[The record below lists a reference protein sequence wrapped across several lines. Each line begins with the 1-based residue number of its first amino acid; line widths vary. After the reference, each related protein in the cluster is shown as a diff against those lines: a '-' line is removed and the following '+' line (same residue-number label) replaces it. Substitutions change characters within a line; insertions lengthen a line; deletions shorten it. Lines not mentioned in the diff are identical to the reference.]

1 MDIYIID
8 FNGKQIPLKI
18 VAYESVVEL
27 REYLSE
33 HIYTFLFTNYSL
45 EHKGEKLSD
54 FQELN
59 SIDLASHP
67 KINMRPCLYDYRAM
81 QAHVGRL

>member
-1 MDIYIID
+1 METESQAIRKDSTEQPSQENEWMDIYIID

-27 REYLSE
+27 KEYLSE
-33 HIYTFLFTNYSL
+33 HIFTFLFTNYTL

-54 FQELN
+54 F
-59 SIDLASHP
+59 
-67 KINMRPCLYDYRAM
+67 
-81 QAHVGRL
+81 